1 MFKLK
6 MAFRK
11 LRLQRKQL
19 KNLRVD
25 KNHARYSEQRKVL
38 RLLLGH
44 PSLLFST
51 ERKDATSDPL
61 YKYVNGLLVTAKND
75 KMYYSTLRLLEN
87 ES

>member
-6 MAFRK
+6 IAFRK

-25 KNHARYSEQRKVL
+25 KNHARYSEQQEVF

-44 PSLLFST
+44 PSVLFSM
-51 ERKDATSDPL
+51 ERKDTSSNPL

-75 KMYYSTLRLLEN
+75 KMYHSTLRLLEK
-87 ES
+87 